1 MDPIYLDYNATT
13 PIDPEIA
20 ETILP
25 FIIHHYGNPSSTHA
39 YGTFASEA
47 VNNARKQVSD
57 MLNCD
62 PEEVIFT
69 SGGTESNN
77 HAIKGIASTYRHKGN
92 HIITSSVEHPAV
104 AEVCQWLETQ
114 GYRITYLPV
123 DKLGSIDTVELETAI
138 TPDTIL
144 ITIMHANNEVGT
156 VQPIRKITEIAHSR
170 NVLVHTDAAQSAGKI
185 SVDVQDLGVDLLSL
199 AGHKLYAPKGIGAL
213 FVKKGT
219 SLSKLMHGAGH
230 EMGWRAGTEN
240 VIHITGLGKAC
251 EMIKDNLDEYSRHM
265 ASMRNS
271 LQTGLC
277 LNIPTALF
285 NGHPSQRLPNT
296 LSVSFQ
302 GLEADNLLSR
312 LNRIAISA
320 GAACHSDRIEIS
332 SVLQA
337 MAIPLDYAMGTLRI
351 STGRFTTGEEID
363 IAISEIT
370 NAVTSGYTTKSQTG

>member
-1 MDPIYLDYNATT
+1 M
-13 PIDPEIA
+13 
-20 ETILP
+20 
-25 FIIHHYGNPSSTHA
+25 
-39 YGTFASEA
+39 
-47 VNNARKQVSD
+47 
-57 MLNCD
+57 
-62 PEEVIFT
+62 
-69 SGGTESNN
+69 
-77 HAIKGIASTYRHKGN
+77 
-92 HIITSSVEHPAV
+92 
-104 AEVCQWLETQ
+104 
-114 GYRITYLPV
+114 
-123 DKLGSIDTVELETAI
+123 
-138 TPDTIL
+138 
-144 ITIMHANNEVGT
+144 
-156 VQPIRKITEIAHSR
+156 
-170 NVLVHTDAAQSAGKI
+170 
-185 SVDVQDLGVDLLSL
+185 DLLSL

-271 LQTGLC
+271 LQTGLR

-370 NAVTSGYTTKSQTG
+370 NAVNSAYTTKSQTG

>member
-25 FIIHHYGNPSSTHA
+25 FITHHYGNPSSTHA
-39 YGTFASEA
+39 YGTFASRA

-57 MLNCD
+57 LLNCD

-77 HAIKGIASTYRHKGN
+77 HAIKGIASTCRHRGK
-92 HIITSSVEHPAV
+92 HIIASSVEHPAV
-104 AEVCQWLETQ
+104 VEGCQWLETQ
-114 GYRITYLPV
+114 GFRITYLPV
-123 DKLGSIDTVELETAI
+123 DKFGSIDLVELETAI
-138 TPDTIL
+138 SPDTIL

-156 VQPIRKITEIAHSR
+156 VQPIREITEMAHSR

-185 SVDVQDLGVDLLSL
+185 STDVQDLGVDLLSL

-213 FVKKGT
+213 FVKKGI
-219 SLSKLMHGAGH
+219 SLSNLMHGAGH
-230 EMGWRAGTEN
+230 EMGSRAGTEN

-271 LQTGLC
+271 LETGLR
-277 LNIPTALF
+277 LNIPNALF

-296 LSVSFQ
+296 SSVSFQ
-302 GLEADNLLSR
+302 GLEADNLLSK

-351 STGRFTTGEEID
+351 STGRFTTSEEID
-363 IAISEIT
+363 IAISDIT
-370 NAVTSGYTTKSQTG
+370 KVVTNEYKSKSKTA